1 MPSQWRHWIG
11 PDQSGTLTPGK
22 GEFQMTHRFTLVRLL
37 LVVILINTVLIT
49 LFVIDITS
57 GSKWL
62 SQILPGNFGVGDQS
76 GWGNYVFLSLLLL
89 INAVLVLGTGLGLMI
104 PTLLDRLAI
113 SPRRLKGILTNRAGV
128 SGVACEAVVSAVRE
142 EQEAERQQ
150 LVASRWVFRIGVLF
164 FLLAFP
170 ALCFSYAHADPNGV
184 SLFAN
189 AETDAALPNGDV
201 KLNDILT
208 YTGDQALGAVALD
221 APEIYRIRFSPI
233 THNINNPWMPTMAF
247 LFRALLGLILIT
259 GLMAIF
265 RGNVLRSYTARPE
278 PAPVLDEA
286 AVQAAE

>member
-1 MPSQWRHWIG
+1 
-11 PDQSGTLTPGK
+11 
-22 GEFQMTHRFTLVRLL
+22 MTHRFTLVRLL

-62 SQILPGNFGVGDQS
+62 SQILPGNFGVGDQG

-113 SPRRLKGILTNRAGV
+113 SPPRLKGILTNRAGV
-128 SGVACEAVVSAVRE
+128 SGAACEAVVSAVRE

-150 LVASRWVFRIGVLF
+150 LLASRWVFRIGVLF
-164 FLLAFP
+164 FLVAFP
-170 ALCFSYAHADPNGV
+170 TLCYSYAHADANGV

-189 AETDAALPNGDV
+189 AETDAPVPNGGIVFADV
-201 KLNDILT
+201 LS

-221 APEIYRIRFSPI
+221 APEIYRIRFSPL
-233 THNINNPWMPTMAF
+233 THNMSNPWMPTMAF
-247 LFRALLGLILIT
+247 LFRAVLGLILVT

-265 RGNVLRSYTARPE
+265 RGAVLRSYTRPVE
-278 PAPVLDEA
+278 APAPKPEEPVA
-286 AVQAAE
+286 QAAE